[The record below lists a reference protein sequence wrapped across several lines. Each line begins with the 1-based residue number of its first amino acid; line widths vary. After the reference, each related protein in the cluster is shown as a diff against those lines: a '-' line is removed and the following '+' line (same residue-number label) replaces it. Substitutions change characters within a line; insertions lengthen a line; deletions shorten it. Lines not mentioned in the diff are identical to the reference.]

1 MPQSISLCY
10 ACHFEFIYI
19 LEFVYSFFMGPGP
32 NVLIMNATTTSSHF
46 TQHAHRAFAH
56 PLSSLRLILLFIMLA
71 LLSSLSVPAA
81 EPPNSAH
88 PPSRTVSASPALR
101 TSRAR
106 NALRPQSDTGWYYA
120 DDSRHWY
127 YQLPPQAT
135 SPLTTAVRSVSL
147 QTTTARHSNSA
158 ATSIGDVPFTSL
170 PAAASI
176 TDSLSSAPPST
187 SPPDAQD
194 SSPLLKTGWH
204 HDVDGFTYYFDPSD
218 GHMLAGTHTID
229 GIEYSFLSERERGNY
244 HQGSLGAWFYRANG
258 LAPYGS
264 LLFSR
269 SRSDRHATPAATR
282 PANADR
288 DHGLIDSEDLV
299 TDRLT
304 IPPKASPSELT
315 RDDDP
320 DTGTTATPSEL
331 PRDEDSTATPSEFPR
346 EEDSPAT
353 PSEPPRSENTP
364 PATPDPESPDPATP
378 PLTPDPN
385 SPDPTETPDPPS
397 PPETTDPET
406 PAPPSDDRHH
416 SHTFDPSVR
425 CIATDDWPTILAN
438 RDAYSDCIEH
448 HCTALLYLSG
458 PPVSWQLPST
468 DTTTQ
473 DYPLYVSLVDDRNDQ
488 LTIAQAYAIPELSA
502 VPMYVGTSLH
512 DAESTPIYKQSN
524 LGGLCDTWLFRTL
537 IGTGT
542 NSPFRFYLE
551 DDDGTYS
558 QHEFNYPGYQ
568 IRIPDADEKRGATL
582 LPLQPTKRY
591 ISRGYQAETP
601 RIERNRYT
609 TYLSDER
616 KIESTLPQL
625 FTKGKTKS
633 SPLWFPSAQELRK
646 YTLTKTEENAYLPL
660 DDDGDLL
667 LSMYLKPEHY
677 IPALADSWRSDE
689 SYWLRSTPSAYLSD
703 ETYAEQGMPD
713 VATRDEYFLNADSA
727 GNIHAAHYD
736 DTAAVRL
743 IFTVK

>member
-1 MPQSISLCY
+1 MNVITESYPISLRNSR
-10 ACHFEFIYI
+10 ALHHLHHRFLLVF
-19 LEFVYSFFMGPGP
+19 LFVF
-32 NVLIMNATTTSSHF
+32 
-46 TQHAHRAFAH
+46 
-56 PLSSLRLILLFIMLA
+56 FIM
-71 LLSSLSVPAA
+71 SSRSAMAA

-106 NALRPQSDTGWYYA
+106 NTLRPQSDTGWYYA
-120 DDSRHWY
+120 DDSHHWY
-127 YQLPPQAT
+127 YQ
-135 SPLTTAVRSVSL
+135 
-147 QTTTARHSNSA
+147 
-158 ATSIGDVPFTSL
+158 VPVQSTSL
-170 PAAASI
+170 FTA
-176 TDSLSSAPPST
+176 APPPA
-187 SPPDAQD
+187 SPPDDQYS

-204 HDVDGFTYYFDPSD
+204 YDIDGFTYYFDPSD
-218 GHMLAGTHTID
+218 GHMFAGSHTID
-229 GIEYSFLSERERGNY
+229 GIEYSFLPERDRGNY
-244 HQGSLGAWFYRANG
+244 HQDILGAWFYHANG

-269 SRSDRHATPAATR
+269 SRG
-282 PANADR
+282 DR
-288 DHGLIDSEDLV
+288 DHTSVKARPSVPTRDKTLIDSEDLV

-331 PRDEDSTATPSEFPR
+331 PREEDSTATPSELPR
-346 EEDSPAT
+346 EDDSPAT
-353 PSEPPRSENTP
+353 PSEPPRSENTVP
-364 PATPDPESPDPATP
+364 NAPDPDSPDPDE
-378 PLTPDPN
+378 L
-385 SPDPTETPDPPS
+385 PDPPS

-406 PAPPSDDRHH
+406 PAPPSDDRNHA
-416 SHTFDPSVR
+416 HTTDPSVH
-425 CIATDDWPTILAN
+425 CIATDNWSTILAN
-438 RDAYSDCIEH
+438 RDAYGDCIEH

-458 PPVSWQLPST
+458 PPVSWPLPST
-468 DTTTQ
+468 NATKQ
-473 DYPLYVSLVDDRNDQ
+473 DYPLYVSLVDDHDGQ
-488 LTIAQAYAIPELSA
+488 LTFAQAYAIPELSA

-537 IGTGT
+537 VGTGT
-542 NSPFRFYLE
+542 NSPFKFYLE
-551 DDDGTYS
+551 GEDSTYS

-568 IRIPDADEKRGATL
+568 IRIPDADEDRGAAL
-582 LPLQPTKRY
+582 LPLQSTKRY

-616 KIESTLPQL
+616 KMESTLPQL
-625 FTKGKTKS
+625 FTKGKMKS
-633 SPLWFPSAQELRK
+633 SQLWFPSTQELRK
-646 YTLTKTEENAYLPL
+646 YTLTKTDGNAYQPL
-660 DDDGDLL
+660 DDDGDPL

-689 SYWLRSTPSAYLSD
+689 SYWLQSTPSAYLSD
-703 ETYAEQGMPD
+703 ETYTEQGMSD
-713 VATRDEYFLNADSA
+713 VATRDEYFLQANSA
-727 GNIHAAHYD
+727 GNIRAAHYD